1 SQFSPITLT
10 GFNHDVIAEGS
21 QIPTTTTTIGID
33 GGDSGYVFINGTYS
47 YNGVSPTRYLPSD
60 GYFISEQTPDLPY
73 QLAPANQNNTL
84 RLTYSQSGTLTF
96 ATPAVAK
103 SLYVLATSGG
113 GSAQLSITV
122 NFDDSTSQQFT
133 GIQVNDWWNAS
144 NYALKG
150 IGRITRYGYGLEM
163 NLETIR
169 LYEVEFTLSEVNQ
182 EKYIE
187 SIGFQNEGWGIAN
200 IMGISIE
207 NGIIP
212 TCPK

>member
-1 SQFSPITLT
+1 S
-10 GFNHDVIAEGS
+10 
-21 QIPTTTTTIGID
+21 GI
-33 GGDSGYVFINGTYS
+33 
-47 YNGVSPTRYLPSD
+47 
-60 GYFISEQTPDLPY
+60 
-73 QLAPANQNNTL
+73 
-84 RLTYSQSGTLTF
+84 LTF

-103 SLYVLATSGG
+103 SLYVLATSGA
-113 GSAQLSITV
+113 GSSQLNITV

-133 GIQVNDWWNAS
+133 GIQVNDWWSAS

-169 LYEVEFTLSEVNQ
+169 LYEVEFALSEVNQ
-182 EKYIE
+182 EKTIVNV
-187 SIGFQNEGWGIAN
+187 SFQNEGWGIAN

-212 TCPK
+212 TCPKPTALTSSNVTANSVDF